1 MTHSTPEGA
10 VTETGDSDPHP
21 AIAALQQT
29 VAQLEARVA
38 QLEQP
43 PAQGTAFQ
51 VQCPEG
57 TDLQGGRAVTQHG
70 CEGTRIFEVAQ

>member
-1 MTHSTPEGA
+1 MTHSMPEGA

-43 PAQGTAFQ
+43 PAQWL
-51 VQCPEG
+51 P
-57 TDLQGGRAVTQHG
+57 L
-70 CEGTRIFEVAQ
+70 